1 MYVNRLMLS
10 KIGLIHVLKPVG
22 SYGYTVIIRLC
33 VSHNNI
39 FALVTGLSYYGEHWQ
54 SWGFMPKRDMY

>member
-1 MYVNRLMLS
+1 MCSSLS
-10 KIGLIHVLKPVG
+10 EVMDI
-22 SYGYTVIIRLC
+22 IIRLC

-39 FALVTGLSYYGEHWQ
+39 FALVTGLSYHGEHWQ

>member
-1 MYVNRLMLS
+1 MYVNRLMLP
-10 KIGLIHVLKPVG
+10 KIGLIHVLSLPEVMDI
-22 SYGYTVIIRLC
+22 IIRLC

-54 SWGFMPKRDMY
+54 SWGCMPKRDMY